1 MPKYYC
7 LLHSKNVSERKA
19 INKCRANKPHS
30 LGIPYQRTRK
40 NQSDF
45 RCRHLIKLGD

>member
-7 LLHSKNVSERKA
+7 LLHNKEVSKGKA
-19 INKCRANKPHS
+19 FEKCRVNKPYS

-40 NQSDF
+40 NQDYF